1 MNDVPL
7 SGEQDIADYL
17 KSIEDFPT
25 LSMEQLRTE
34 LRAYRLGAEA
44 EKRLVECYLRL
55 IPKIAQQYAGTGVPL
70 LELLQEGNVGLM
82 YSVRQFAGEPEE
94 FESFAIDSI
103 RKNIS
108 RAVQERKTSQS
119 QIST

>member
-25 LSMEQLRTE
+25 LTMEQLRTE
-34 LRAYRLGAEA
+34 LRAYRLGAAA
-44 EKRLVECYLRL
+44 EKRLVESYLRL
-55 IPKIAQQYAGTGVPL
+55 IPKIAQEYVSSGVSQ
-70 LELLQEGNVGLM
+70 LELLQEGNIGLM
-82 YSVRQFAGEPEE
+82 YSVRRFAGEPEE
-94 FESFAIDSI
+94 FESFAIESI

-108 RAVQERKTSQS
+108 RVVHERKTSES
-119 QIST
+119 